1 MADITVRRIEEFD
14 SPNGGGFCRLGRRQ
28 VTTGD
33 EGVQL
38 LAIGAVPERASDA
51 PPFTEEGA
59 SLPG

>member
-1 MADITVRRIEEFD
+1 VFIRIGPGEM
-14 SPNGGGFCRLGRRQ
+14 RQ

-38 LAIGAVPERASDA
+38 LAIGAVPGRVYDA
-51 PPFTEEGA
+51 PAFTEEGA